1 MVTHSETGV
10 RVVVP
15 LIGAG
20 VLSSW
25 LVPAAIFLILIVASW
40 LGLRWIKSEHLETLR
55 SVPLFSGLT
64 NGQLLSVLGSS
75 HAVEYQP
82 GVHIVTEGERG
93 RGFFVLT
100 RGTAKVSIDGKEV
113 STLEP
118 GSYFG
123 EIAVIDGGP
132 RTATISAET
141 AVGSLELTP
150 SALLRLLDQEP
161 GVARAM
167 YVELQQHLPE
177 PREATPGDG
186 PVTTREMLIDLCL
199 QLRRIDRPDFAKL
212 QSSRRRWL
220 GLSGLFAR
228 GR

>member
-1 MVTHSETGV
+1 MVTPSETGV

-20 VLSSW
+20 VVSSW

-93 RGFFVLT
+93 KGFFVLT

-141 AVGSLELTP
+141 AVGSLEL
-150 SALLRLLDQEP
+150 
-161 GVARAM
+161 
-167 YVELQQHLPE
+167 
-177 PREATPGDG
+177 
-186 PVTTREMLIDLCL
+186 
-199 QLRRIDRPDFAKL
+199 
-212 QSSRRRWL
+212 
-220 GLSGLFAR
+220 R
-228 GR
+228 GRRSFACSTRSPAWLEPCTSSSSSTSPSPGRPLRETGQ

>member
-1 MVTHSETGV
+1 V
-10 RVVVP
+10 RVAVP

-20 VLSSW
+20 VVASW
-25 LVPAAIFLILIVASW
+25 LVPAALFLILIVASW

-55 SVPLFSGLT
+55 SIPLFSGLT
-64 NGQLLSVLGSS
+64 KGQLLSVLGSS

-82 GVHIVTEGERG
+82 GVPHRHGGREREGLLRPHQ
-93 RGFFVLT
+93 
-100 RGTAKVSIDGKEV
+100 GTAKVSISGKEV
-113 STLEP
+113 SALEP

-132 RTATISAET
+132 RTVTISAET
-141 AVGSLELTP
+141 AVAALELTP
-150 SALLRLLDQEP
+150 WALLRLLDQEP
-161 GVARAM
+161 AVARAM
-167 YVELQQHLPE
+167 YVELQRHLFE
-177 PREATPGDG
+177 PREAIPGDG
-186 PVTTREMLIDLCL
+186 PVTREMLVELCL

-212 QSSRRRWL
+212 EPSRRRWL

>member
-1 MVTHSETGV
+1 
-10 RVVVP
+10 
-15 LIGAG
+15 
-20 VLSSW
+20 
-25 LVPAAIFLILIVASW
+25 LVPASIFLILIVASW
-40 LGLRWIKSEHLETLR
+40 LGLRWIKSEHVETLR

-82 GVHIVTEGERG
+82 GVRIVTEGERWK
-93 RGFFVLT
+93 GFYVLT
-100 RGTAKVSIDGKEV
+100 RGSAKVSIDGKEV

-132 RTATISAET
+132 RSATISAET

-150 SALLRLLDQEP
+150 AALLRLLDKEP

-167 YVELQQHLPE
+167 YVELQRHLPE
-177 PREATPGDG
+177 AREATPGDG
-186 PVTTREMLIDLCL
+186 PVTREMLIDLCL

-212 QSSRRRWL
+212 ESSRRRWL

>member
-1 MVTHSETGV
+1 MVTPSERGM
-10 RVVVP
+10 RVSVP

-20 VLSSW
+20 VVASW

-40 LGLRWIKSEHLETLR
+40 LGLRWIKSEHLETLH
-55 SVPLFSGLT
+55 SIPLFSGLT
-64 NGQLLSVLGSS
+64 KGQLLSVLGSS

-82 GVHIVTEGERG
+82 GVPIVTEGEKG
-93 RGFFVLT
+93 KGFFVLT
-100 RGTAKVSIDGKEV
+100 RGTAKVSISGKEV
-113 STLEP
+113 SALEP

-141 AVGSLELTP
+141 AVAALELTP
-150 SALLRLLDQEP
+150 AALLRLLDQEP
-161 GVARAM
+161 AVARAM
-167 YVELQQHLPE
+167 YVELQQHLFE
-177 PREATPGDG
+177 PQAASPGDG
-186 PVTTREMLIDLCL
+186 PVTREMLIDLCL

-212 QSSRRRWL
+212 EPSRRRWL